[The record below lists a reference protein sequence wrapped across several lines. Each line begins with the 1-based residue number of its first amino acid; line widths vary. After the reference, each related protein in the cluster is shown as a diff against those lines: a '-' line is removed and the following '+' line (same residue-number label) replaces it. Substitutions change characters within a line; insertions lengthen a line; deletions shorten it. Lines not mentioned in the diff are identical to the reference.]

1 MLLHAC
7 THSAYDFFAPGPAC
21 PACVGLCEEA
31 RVADAFADAGFDVAA
46 VSSRDRRSGCWADG
60 DAAAARAVV
69 AAWRGRAGA
78 PDGAAIVAFGASSG
92 GWFAEVLGAAGVAAA
107 AFSQVAPQH
116 KAGGHHLLALTSM
129 PRDARGH
136 GRARAFFDAFPPD
149 RRAPF
154 AECAPRAVDAPYLGD
169 RLGVAPAA
177 LEGAVAGSLPGH
189 RGQGGVHLGQVH
201 LIVTY
206 EARPGR
212 FRIAAS
218 RGIRLAIA
226 LETWG
231 RWGLAGLVDV
241 VATRGA

>member
-1 MLLHAC
+1 MVAVRWRFALLLTAVYSDEDPHISRECDADRVSHYHATC
-7 THSAYDFFAPGPAC
+7 R
-21 PACVGLCEEA
+21 L
-31 RVADAFADAGFDVAA
+31 DASHAWFVRQENAA
-46 VSSRDRRSGCWADG
+46 VVDVHHG
-60 DAAAARAVV
+60 
-69 AAWRGRAGA
+69 
-78 PDGAAIVAFGASSG
+78 VAFHPILKAASSAVHNEMRYLDG
-92 GWFAEVLGAAGVAAA
+92 HNFRIAADDTNIREVKASCCDDGSYAGVLN
-107 AFSQVAPQH
+107 F
-116 KAGGHHLLALTSM
+116 T
-129 PRDARGH
+129 
-136 GRARAFFDAFPPD
+136 
-149 RRAPF
+149 
-154 AECAPRAVDAPYLGD
+154 
-169 RLGVAPAA
+169 
-177 LEGAVAGSLPGH
+177 GSLPGH